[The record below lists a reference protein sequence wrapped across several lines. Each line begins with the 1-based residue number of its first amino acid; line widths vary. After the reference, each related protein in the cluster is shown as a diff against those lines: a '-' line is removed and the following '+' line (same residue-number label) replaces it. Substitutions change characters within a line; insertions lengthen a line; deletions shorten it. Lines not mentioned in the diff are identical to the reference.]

1 MARASDNSIRKT
13 ARNAI
18 KSQYTA
24 SGKPIADEKFPHDEV
39 VSHDEVT
46 DLREFTDIMI
56 DNLNDVDRLQWESTK
71 QLYALGRRNF
81 LKYCTVITV
90 LAVTSAVIGTTG
102 LIMAVRGY
110 AK

>member
-18 KSQYTA
+18 KSQYTT
-24 SGKPIADEKFPHDEV
+24 SGKPIVNDVFPHDEA

-46 DLREFTDIMI
+46 DSREFTDIMI
-56 DNLNDVDRLQWESTK
+56 NNLNDVDRIQWESTK

-81 LKYCTVITV
+81 LRRKS
-90 LAVTSAVIGTTG
+90 SASLSKPSVVDMVNVFSFWHN
-102 LIMAVRGY
+102 LL
-110 AK
+110 